1 MEKWAGAVFPF
12 RKFRSSRSPHSLG
25 GCQCLSLGQDGSLT
39 RKVKPAALCLQRAVS
54 LGRVG
59 LQFRINATHA
69 RNGLLGIAPRI
80 GSFMGVTFAHGW
92 RGKKD

>member
-25 GCQCLSLGQDGSLT
+25 GCQCLSLGQDGSLA
-39 RKVKPAALCLQRAVS
+39 RKVKPAALRLQCAVS

-59 LQFRINATHA
+59 LQFFVDLPHA
-69 RNGLLGIAPRI
+69 CNGLLSISTGI
-80 GSFMGVTFAHGW
+80 GSLVGITFTQ
-92 RGKKD
+92 GKGRK